1 MPEGISGTLSGLAAA
16 YFNPLLTRQ
25 AIRPCSNR
33 GRNIVY
39 CLSRGRT
46 REGPA
51 ESEKI
56 MKKYRLITA
65 LLLGAVLCFSACG
78 GKETAAPQE
87 GAAQE
92 EAAAGEEEE
101 TEEAEEAADA
111 EDLTE
116 EAAEEEDLFPELA
129 EFTVHDIYGN
139 EVDQTIFEG
148 KELTMVNIWGTFCP
162 PCKME
167 MPDLGKLNREY
178 DPDRFQVVGI
188 VCDLITEDLT
198 LDPDLVEEAKAIADE
213 TGADY
218 THLALEGDLIPML
231 FRFDSVP
238 TTVFV
243 DAEGNQVGTYYVG
256 ARSEEDWRAVIDS
269 LLEGDA

>member
-1 MPEGISGTLSGLAAA
+1 
-16 YFNPLLTRQ
+16 
-25 AIRPCSNR
+25 
-33 GRNIVY
+33 
-39 CLSRGRT
+39 
-46 REGPA
+46 
-51 ESEKI
+51 
-56 MKKYRLITA
+56 MKKYILMAA
-65 LLLGAVLCFSACG
+65 LLLGAALFLGACG
-78 GKETAAPQE
+78 GKETSPAPQ

-92 EAAAGEEEE
+92 AAEEER
-101 TEEAEEAADA
+101 EEAEETADE

-116 EAAEEEDLFPELA
+116 ETGEEEDLFPKLA
-129 EFTVHDIYGN
+129 DFTVHDIYGN
-139 EVDQTIFEG
+139 EYDQTIFEG

-188 VCDLITEDLT
+188 VCDLIKEDLT

-243 DAEGNQVGTYYVG
+243 DSEGNQVDTYYVG
-256 ARSEEDWRAVIDS
+256 ARSEEDWRGIIDS

>member
-1 MPEGISGTLSGLAAA
+1 
-16 YFNPLLTRQ
+16 
-25 AIRPCSNR
+25 
-33 GRNIVY
+33 
-39 CLSRGRT
+39 
-46 REGPA
+46 
-51 ESEKI
+51 

-65 LLLGAVLCFSACG
+65 LLLGAALSLSACAG
-78 GKETAAPQE
+78 GGSTPREQEAP
-87 GAAQE
+87 AE
-92 EAAAGEEEE
+92 EAAAEE
-101 TEEAEEAADA
+101 EEAEE
-111 EDLTE
+111 E
-116 EAAEEEDLFPELA
+116 EAAEEDGAASPESEEEALFPQLTD
-129 EFTVHDIYGN
+129 FSVHDIYGN
-139 EVDQTIFEG
+139 EFDQSIFEG

-188 VCDLITEDLT
+188 VCDLITQDLT
-198 LDPDLVEEAKAIADE
+198 LDSDLVEEAKKIADE

-243 DAEGNQVGTYYVG
+243 DAGGKQVGDFYVG
-256 ARSEEDWRAVIDS
+256 ARSEKDWRKIIDS